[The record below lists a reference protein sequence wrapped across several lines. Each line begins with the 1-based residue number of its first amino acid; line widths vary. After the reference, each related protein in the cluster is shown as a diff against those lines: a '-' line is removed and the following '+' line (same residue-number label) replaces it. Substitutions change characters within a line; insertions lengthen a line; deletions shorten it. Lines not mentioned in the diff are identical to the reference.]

1 MNVDLCSLLH
11 LLSCESVI
19 ESTCGL
25 FDSKRRG
32 RGIAGMEHACARV
45 RICIC
50 HRLSGAAARF
60 LGEGLRHGFFL
71 DTIRGTGA
79 PVHASR
85 H

>member
-1 MNVDLCSLLH
+1 MFLN
-11 LLSCESVI
+11 
-19 ESTCGL
+19 
-25 FDSKRRG
+25 RRVVYSI
-32 RGIAGMEHACARV
+32 RKDADAALQERSMRV
-45 RICIC
+45 RVCLRICIC